1 MKEKTEMNALDL
13 KEQGNRLYSAKRY
26 DDAIQSYTKAI
37 VSTLS
42 YSKSKIEIIWRKY
55 PAGLIFGIWMI
66 RLIIQIF

>member
-1 MKEKTEMNALDL
+1 MSALDL

-42 YSKSKIEIIWRKY
+42 YSKSKIEII
-55 PAGLIFGIWMI
+55 
-66 RLIIQIF
+66 